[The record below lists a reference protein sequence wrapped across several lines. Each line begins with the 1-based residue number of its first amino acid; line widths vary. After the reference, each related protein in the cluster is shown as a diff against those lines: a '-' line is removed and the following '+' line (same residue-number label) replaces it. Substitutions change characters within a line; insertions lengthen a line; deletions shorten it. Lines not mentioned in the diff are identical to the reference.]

1 MGFCRIRWFSRGS
14 RRLGGEGGEAVG
26 RWLSSNEIVR
36 EFLRLRWCVWGSA
49 LLWGSWFAAGLAV
62 GAVGQTGLGVGAVV
76 AGTELRGR
84 TLDAVSGLPLARVL
98 VQTDGGAVLS
108 DHDGGFVLPVAGAGP
123 VRLRVKKPGYS
134 VGPEEMEG
142 DAVFLPAGVTV
153 ADVRLFPEAMV
164 SGVVSDPEGQPV
176 GKVVV
181 HVYRSEFDER
191 GHSWV
196 GAGQSRTD
204 VHGEF
209 RIGVPAGT
217 YVVGTEYMP
226 RVGGRQEALLPVVLP
241 AGSSGN
247 GLGALRLGSG
257 QEQRVDLH
265 PAMRG
270 TFVQKLTVEGMP
282 AGFYPELTASLA
294 NGTAF
299 AVRMRPTPDAGV
311 FAVDLPA
318 GSYVLRSESRGRDGA
333 ATAEARLT
341 VPSDDLSAVA
351 LRFVS
356 SARIPL
362 EVAVDPAGEATGG
375 VVVGNVTAQQL
386 NLTLWRV
393 DGGLPAGG
401 GGGRRGGG
409 DGEVRLTD
417 GGGGGGVFAAA
428 PGVYRLRSGS
438 GGAGYAESAT
448 MGGSDLMSH
457 ELTVGVGG
465 AASAPIRVVVGRSM
479 GLVRGQIRS
488 AAMLANLPVYLIAS
502 EPSLHPVTV
511 LASSVDGSFASSLPP
526 GSYRAVAFEHR
537 HSLDLESGAVLDSLK
552 GRVGSFS
559 VVAGETAT
567 VDLTP
572 VLDAEVHP

>member
-1 MGFCRIRWFSRGS
+1 M
-14 RRLGGEGGEAVG
+14 
-26 RWLSSNEIVR
+26 VR
-36 EFLRLRWCVWGSA
+36 QFPRLRRCVWGSA
-49 LLWGSWFAAGLAV
+49 LLWGSGFAAALGV
-62 GAVGQTGLGVGAVV
+62 GAVGQMSPGGQAGVAAGA
-76 AGTELRGR
+76 ELRGR
-84 TLDAVSGLPLARVL
+84 TWDAVSGLPLARVL

-108 DHDGGFVLPVAGAGP
+108 DHDGGFVLPVEGAGP

-134 VGPEEMEG
+134 VGPEQTEG
-142 DAVFLPAGVTV
+142 DAVFLPAGATA

-176 GKVVV
+176 GRVVV

-196 GAGQSRTD
+196 GAGQSQTD
-204 VHGEF
+204 AHGEF
-209 RIGVPAGT
+209 RIEVPAGT

-226 RVGGRQEALLPVVLP
+226 RVGGRQEGLLPVVFP

-247 GLGALRLGSG
+247 GLGSFRLGSG

-282 AGFYPELTASLA
+282 AGFFPELTASLA

-299 AVRMRPTPDAGV
+299 AVRMRPTPDGGV
-311 FAVDLPA
+311 FSVDLPA

-341 VPSDDLSAVA
+341 VPSDDLSPVP

-356 SARIPL
+356 SARIPV
-362 EVAVDPAGEATGG
+362 EVSVDPAAARGVETGG
-375 VVVGNVTAQQL
+375 VVTGNVTAQQL

-401 GGGRRGGG
+401 GGGWRGGG

-488 AAMLANLPVYLIAS
+488 AAMMTNVPVYLIAS

-552 GRVGSFS
+552 GRVGSFT